1 MIEIISAVATALVV
15 IVLAPVLSRHFPTK
29 LLAATILCSIAFI
42 YVGFSLKDNQVSSII
57 LEVSVA
63 IIFYFIAIIGYSK
76 YRHLIAF
83 GIGLHGI
90 WDIFHYKALLIRTAI
105 PDYWPLYC
113 LVIDFL
119 WGVYFFILFKRQ
131 EKQNVQSSSG
141 YL

>member
-15 IVLAPVLSRHFPTK
+15 MLLAPVLSRHFPTK

-42 YVGFSLKDNQVSSII
+42 YVGFSLEGNQVSSII
-57 LEVSVA
+57 LEVTVA
-63 IIFYFIAIIGYSK
+63 IIFYFVAIIGYSK
-76 YRHLIAF
+76 YRYLIAF

-90 WDIFHYKALLIRTAI
+90 WDIFHYKSLLIRTAI

-113 LVIDFL
+113 LVIDVL
-119 WGVYFFILFKRQ
+119 WGAYFFIIFKRQ
-131 EKQNVQSSSG
+131 EKQSIQSGSG

>member
-15 IVLAPVLSRHFPTK
+15 ILLAPVLSRHF
-29 LLAATILCSIAFI
+29 
-42 YVGFSLKDNQVSSII
+42 
-57 LEVSVA
+57 
-63 IIFYFIAIIGYSK
+63 
-76 YRHLIAF
+76 
-83 GIGLHGI
+83 
-90 WDIFHYKALLIRTAI
+90 TAI